1 MRGAVQDTVSLSP
14 CSRHPGLVVVGGG
27 RKEEP
32 GMPPYGLLWEGLN
45 SRGRAPFSE
54 DNELFIWG
62 QVGWRVVQGAVILGP
77 GPMPRSLPGWRA
89 SGLPCLWFHSIHTSH
104 PMLFWPFSTF
114 YFFKDFIYLFVRDT
128 ERERQ
133 RHRQRE
139 RQAPCR
145 EPDVGLDPQDSRIT
159 P

>member
-1 MRGAVQDTVSLSP
+1 MEL
-14 CSRHPGLVVVGGG
+14 
-27 RKEEP
+27 
-32 GMPPYGLLWEGLN
+32 EGIML
-45 SRGRAPFSE
+45 SE

-133 RHRQRE
+133 RHSPPMGLRQELRE
-139 RQAPCR
+139 W
-145 EPDVGLDPQDSRIT
+145 ELDT
-159 P
+159 EEAGGG